1 MDVLKRHRL
10 ESAEK
15 LDQLGLELGLS
26 NGSIDAIRGYLRLLV
41 MVCQC
46 LALPKDECIL
56 ALYGV
61 HLREILTLWLRMVD
75 DVSRHGG
82 TTWVALD
89 NALNKVDKD
98 TAMKIRKERKTV
110 LNLCLIIT
118 SFSL

>member
-10 ESAEK
+10 ESTEK

-26 NGSIDAIRGYLRLLV
+26 DGSIKAIRRYLKLLGI
-41 MVCQC
+41 VCQC
-46 LALPKDECIL
+46 LVLPNDECIL